1 MDTSHIPAGKAPQ
14 HPCISTNFPLIQ
26 KEPRQEFRLG
36 DDLFG
41 CEAAYA
47 TSLNLLEA
55 IVEEREDGEAKI
67 DNDDRKLIEKCK
79 LFALLSVCLLLTW
92 SPP

>member
-1 MDTSHIPAGKAPQ
+1 MDTSHIPAGIVPQ
-14 HPCISTNFPLIQ
+14 HPFISTNFPLIQ
-26 KEPRQEFRLG
+26 GGPRQVLRMG
-36 DDLFG
+36 DDLPG

-47 TSLNLLEA
+47 SSLNLLEA

-67 DNDDRKLIEKCK
+67 DDDDRKLIEKCK